1 MTCKCYVPI
10 HYIMD
15 YQEALCHSYNLDD
28 EQLSQVDVDKVDQVV
43 EQLQV
48 EGNTVE
54 QTASNSQGKWGYVID
69 LEWEA

>member
-1 MTCKCYVPI
+1 M
-10 HYIMD
+10 
-15 YQEALCHSYNLDD
+15 AD

-48 EGNTVE
+48 EGNTVG

-69 LEWEA
+69 LEWEAWF